1 MPYCGAFFWCTPQVV
16 YFTRF
21 VHWHEKRES
30 GTTSRKWLT
39 GPPSIL
45 MLASKASNLSGEFS
59 TLHTILSFFPSQGK
73 IICSQVLQK
82 TFHADR
88 HFLLDLS
95 FSRKPKKEEK
105 KEAFCSRV
113 YQVRIVPKIN
123 FLSISVFLHIPN

>member
-1 MPYCGAFFWCTPQVV
+1 MPYCEAFFWCTPQVV

-59 TLHTILSFFPSQGK
+59 TLHTILSFFPLLGQNHLLSSASKNISCRQAFSIGSK
-73 IICSQVLQK
+73 
-82 TFHADR
+82 
-88 HFLLDLS
+88 FLT
-95 FSRKPKKEEK
+95 ETEK
-105 KEAFCSRV
+105 GEKRSLLFAST

-123 FLSISVFLHIPN
+123 FLSISVFL